1 MTSKEQSSSP
11 VAVKKIVIQ
20 KKSLPCA
27 RGSSEAP
34 LKSRKVISLTP
45 ELLKD
50 RTKTSEAIAIVN
62 AKHQNFFAEESQDL
76 MNSAVQHFLRLP
88 DKGELWSDL
97 ENVLSPGNQGKGT
110 CLPSDVEKD
119 MTESIGSPKEN
130 KKRAPL
136 NLKMKRKLSDDGTAS
151 PELKV
156 LMRRGEKDANFSLFN
171 LEDDDPKR
179 LEHDGDKNNSRRD
192 ESVASN
198 RNLSH
203 FAVNNVKKPNPSG
216 ETTLNDQLND
226 MKNLS
231 AINLRKVTPLQRSDT
246 QKSLA

>member
-1 MTSKEQSSSP
+1 MTSIEQPSSAI
-11 VAVKKIVIQ
+11 AVKKIEIQ
-20 KKSLPCA
+20 KKSLPVA

-34 LKSRKVISLTP
+34 LKSRKASSLTP

-50 RTKTSEAIAIVN
+50 RTKTSEPIAIAN

-97 ENVLSPGNQGKGT
+97 ENVLSPGNQLKGT

-119 MTESIGSPKEN
+119 VTESVGSPKEN
-130 KKRAPL
+130 HRRLPP
-136 NLKMKRKLSDDGTAS
+136 NLKMKRKLSDDGVAS

-156 LMRRGEKDANFSLFN
+156 LMRRGEKDTNFSLFH
-171 LEDDDPKR
+171 LEDDDPKKP
-179 LEHDGDKNNSRRD
+179 EQDGDKNNSRRD

-198 RNLSH
+198 RNLSQ
-203 FAVNNVKKPNPSG
+203 FAVSNVKKPTPAG
-216 ETTLNDQLND
+216 EPTLNEQLNE

-231 AINLRKVTPLQRSDT
+231 AINLRKVVPFQRSDT